1 MAAAAVQVTPNLH
14 AHLGNPQLAT
24 QTDNRVPKHDVTTS
38 LNYFKPNADGS
49 PPEPSYIDKPA
60 SYYREPDTQEVT
72 ITDIAGDEANFS
84 LDRNGFQVHHQ
95 PAKER
100 DFLDDEQIK
109 AGYYAETENLLKQ
122 V

>member
-1 MAAAAVQVTPNLH
+1 MAAASVQIAPTLNH
-14 AHLGNPQLAT
+14 HLNSPQLTTTAEP
-24 QTDNRVPKHDVTTS
+24 RVPKHNVTTT

-60 SYYREPDTQEVT
+60 SYYREPDTQEVV

-95 PAKER
+95 PATER
-100 DFLDDEQIK
+100 DFVDDEQIK
-109 AGYYAETENLLKQ
+109 AGYYAETEALLKQ